1 MKKRLLL
8 VFIFILIGL
17 YGFTEI
23 DPAVARLKLTRVEI
37 ITRKQLKD
45 KIEQFEKAARTSLT
59 AAQKEQI
66 LNNLVDTKL
75 LLQAADRDN
84 IRVSQAE
91 IEAMIESTKQQ
102 VAVQTGL
109 SPKMTNADLELI
121 LKQQEVGLSWETFI
135 EQITENLKVRNY
147 IQKDQM
153 ALFQAVPR
161 PTDEEIQG
169 FYDANRKVFVFPDM
183 VKFKQIVIRTQG
195 LNADDAA
202 KAKKR
207 VDEIF
212 RELENGASF
221 DKYQEI
227 FLEGSRTLI
236 GGISFETW
244 QRDDQRKPVEY
255 GKAYFNS
262 LFKMTEGTRSQVLK
276 SNFGY
281 HIIEIIEN
289 IPFSVLG
296 LDDKIPPPRVITVRD
311 YIADGLFN
319 TKNNE
324 VFQKATQEAVA
335 KLQKEAEI
343 KIFEENFPF

>member
-8 VFIFILIGL
+8 VFIFTFIGI

-23 DPAVARLKLTRVEI
+23 DPAVARLKLTRVEV

-45 KIEQFEKAARTSLT
+45 KIEQFEKVARTNLT

-66 LNNLVDTKL
+66 LNNLIDTKL

-91 IEAMIESTKQQ
+91 IDAMIELYKQQ
-102 VAVQTGL
+102 VAAQTGL
-109 SPKMTNADLELI
+109 TPNMTNNDLELI
-121 LKQQEVGLSWETFI
+121 LKQQDVGLPWETFI
-135 EQITENLKVRNY
+135 AQITEQLKVRNY
-147 IQKDQM
+147 IQKDQL

-161 PTDEEIQG
+161 PTDEEIQS
-169 FYDANRKVFVFPDM
+169 FFDANRKSFVLPDM
-183 VKFKQIVIRTQG
+183 VRFKQIVIRTQG

-202 KAKKR
+202 KAKKMA
-207 VDEIF
+207 DEIF

-227 FLEGSRTLI
+227 FLEESRSLI

-281 HIIEIIEN
+281 HIIKIIEK

-296 LDDKIPPPRVITVRD
+296 LDDKIPPLRVITVRD

-319 TKNNE
+319 NKNNE
-324 VFQKATQEAVA
+324 VFQKATAAAVA
-335 KLQKEAEI
+335 KLKEEAEI